1 MATPD
6 PRTDAVSQA
15 LTALDALCDRGFA
28 LAVHIRLIRPTLL
41 YQTYSQAWAEHYSMK
56 GYMLTDPVVRWGL
69 EQNGTVKWSDLS
81 AQDTAGVFPD
91 AVKFGLTNGW
101 TYSTGPASSRTI
113 SGATKSGADFTDD
126 ERTRIMALVDAIHLA
141 TEGFEHFPAAV
152 QESLK
157 GLGHRG

>member
-6 PRTDAVSQA
+6 PRIDAVSQA

-69 EQNGTVKWSDLS
+69 EQNGAVKWSDLS

-113 SGATKSGADFTDD
+113 SGATKSGADFTAAERD
-126 ERTRIMALVDAIHLA
+126 EVSRLVDAIHAA
-141 TEGFEHFPAAV
+141 TEGFDQTPKPV
-152 QESLK
+152 QEALK
-157 GLGHRG
+157 DLGNRG